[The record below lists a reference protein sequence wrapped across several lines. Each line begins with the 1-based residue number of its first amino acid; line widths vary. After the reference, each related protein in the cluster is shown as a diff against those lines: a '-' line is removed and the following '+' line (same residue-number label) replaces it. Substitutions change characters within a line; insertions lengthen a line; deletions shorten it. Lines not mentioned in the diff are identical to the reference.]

1 MKNSTW
7 ISELKFV
14 GVCIAISGI
23 FSHERNSSIT
33 FAPTT
38 NSRYVRKVEEGKELE
53 EFRKASQQKKRQM
66 HKKIKKG
73 RGRAS

>member
-53 EFRKASQQKKRQM
+53 EF
-66 HKKIKKG
+66 
-73 RGRAS
+73 